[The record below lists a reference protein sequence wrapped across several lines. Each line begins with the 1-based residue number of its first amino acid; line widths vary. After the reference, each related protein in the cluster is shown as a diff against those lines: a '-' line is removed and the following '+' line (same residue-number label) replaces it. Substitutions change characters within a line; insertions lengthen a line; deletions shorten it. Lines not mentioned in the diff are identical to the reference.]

1 MSNRVRDVSIKVDS
15 PYCLKALNDNIK
27 KCGMTVIFRRQL
39 WIREWQRK
47 WNETAWI
54 LAWQHW
60 LLGTLK
66 ADVQVG
72 AWGQLIGKTLY
83 RCFLKCLLLECSV
96 LPNDPCESAAR
107 RLSGSSAMQ
116 GMEEGVQSFPHLEAQ
131 RGILENLSI
140 YSMDIIFQ
148 SRSARLRTFQDF
160 SGLLVSW
167 DNSQSKQKCPIP

>member
-1 MSNRVRDVSIKVDS
+1 MIPAKVRR
-15 PYCLKALNDNIK
+15 
-27 KCGMTVIFRRQL
+27 G
-39 WIREWQRK
+39 
-47 WNETAWI
+47 
-54 LAWQHW
+54 
-60 LLGTLK
+60 G
-66 ADVQVG
+66 
-72 AWGQLIGKTLY
+72 
-83 RCFLKCLLLECSV
+83 
-96 LPNDPCESAAR
+96 
-107 RLSGSSAMQ
+107 SGSSAMQ